1 MAGLE
6 NGENPVTFASGI
18 IETIIKT
25 LRRKG
30 LTVPYHREWQVLAS
44 RLDEG
49 ISYCRLATRLV
60 PTKMRTLAF

>member
-30 LTVPYHREWQVLAS
+30 LTVPCHREWQVLAS

-49 ISYCRLATRLV
+49 IS
-60 PTKMRTLAF
+60 